1 MIQVLRAA
9 FRPGTGL
16 RRIGRMDAERVDI
29 RARWLGGG
37 FVLAAMIFQ
46 ALWLGLPAIFLS
58 AALVLS
64 YWLWTST
71 SWHLHHRL
79 RAVFI
84 AAIILFLGHAV
95 EEFIYG
101 FPAALPALFGRDPW
115 SDARYVVFNSLWA
128 LIFAGAAVTLRPG
141 RHLSILIVLFFAVA
155 GGVGNGVAHLLLVLR
170 LGEYF
175 PGAWTAPL
183 LLVVGIWLLRLLYA
197 SGLSDR
203 GDRGTDHPG

>member
-9 FRPGTGL
+9 FRPTGSG
-16 RRIGRMDAERVDI
+16 RIGRMDAERVDI

-46 ALWLGLPAIFLS
+46 ALWLGLPAILLS
-58 AALVLS
+58 VALVLS

-71 SWHLHHRL
+71 AWCIHRRL

-84 AAIILFLGHAV
+84 LAIILFLGHAV
-95 EEFIYG
+95 EEFISG

-115 SDARYVVFNSLWA
+115 SDARYVVFNSVWA
-128 LIFAGAAVTLRPG
+128 LIFTSAALTVRTGRP
-141 RHLSILIVLFFAVA
+141 LSVLIILFFAVA
-155 GGVGNGVAHLLLVLR
+155 GGVGNGVAHLMLVLR
-170 LGEYF
+170 LDEYF

-197 SGLSDR
+197 PGRSDR
-203 GDRGTDHPG
+203 GDRETG